1 MGRAADAVRNREREP
16 GMAEFVSTALG
27 YPTLVYSVVLAFC
40 TIYWLLA
47 ATGLVD
53 LDLDGLDAV
62 ELGDTSGLA
71 GMLGRLGLDRLPLML
86 VVTLVAF
93 IAWFL
98 TYFTHLF
105 VLGQWAGWLRWLVG
119 SGVALLA
126 FVAAVFV
133 ASAVLRPL
141 RRWLLSRRTPAQQ
154 SLLGQVAVVRTAQ
167 VSERAGMA
175 DLDDGGAGLILQVR
189 AEPGAELHRGD
200 RVVLVAFDTAAH
212 AWRVLTETDYRTL

>member
-1 MGRAADAVRNREREP
+1 
-16 GMAEFVSTALG
+16 MAEFTSTALG
-27 YPTLVYSVVLAFC
+27 YPTLVYSIVLAFC

-105 VLGQWAGWLRWLVG
+105 VLGQFAGWLRWLAG
-119 SGVALLA
+119 SGVALVA
-126 FVAAVFV
+126 FVVSVFI
-133 ASAVLRPL
+133 ASALLRPL

-175 DLDDGGAGLILQVR
+175 DVDDGGAGLILHVR
-189 AEPGAELHRGD
+189 VRDGSRLPRGQRVRLVEYLPDKNHYLVVADTDLPGLDVFPSDVSGD
-200 RVVLVAFDTAAH
+200 KEIH
-212 AWRVLTETDYRTL
+212 